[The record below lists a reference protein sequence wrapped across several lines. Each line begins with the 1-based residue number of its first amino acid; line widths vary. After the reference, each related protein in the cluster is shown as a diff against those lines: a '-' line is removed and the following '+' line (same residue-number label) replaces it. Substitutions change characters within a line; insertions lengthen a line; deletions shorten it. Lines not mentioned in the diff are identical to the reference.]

1 MGQRLEPLSPSPS
14 LERKRHPQLAPWLMP
29 SRFSEDFPDPEGEYQ
44 GGETPE
50 VDQRREL
57 HSRVQTRSS
66 DTCPQ
71 VCHIM
76 NQNMQGITEE
86 EKLDKTIKL
95 VITGG
100 IHGYCLQEMCIL
112 GTFSRTIQGQLLLH
126 HGMKTNICHRG
137 RASSGVAI
145 ILGPTLLRA
154 WDMAGKTPPIT
165 SDSNSNFPGW
175 MIGTNLCFYN
185 RSNKKAD
192 TYHKRVKGRIKIF
205 LASIYHPVKHD
216 DKNRFNEELA
226 IFYNAINRNAKH
238 LAGQDVNSSIGIWSK
253 MFRDVIGPNGINNRN
268 AKGKDLLF

>member
-1 MGQRLEPLSPSPS
+1 MESSATRTTLTPDNIPAAETYETTTCFTLRRLEPLSPSPS
-14 LERKRHPQLAPWLMP
+14 LEQKRHPQLAPWLMP

-112 GTFSRTIQGQLLLH
+112 GTFFQNDPRTTPASPRHEDEYLSQGSGKQRCRNNTGTYTTKGLGHGGENTSHHLRFQLQLPRLDDRHQPMLL
-126 HGMKTNICHRG
+126 
-137 RASSGVAI
+137 
-145 ILGPTLLRA
+145 
-154 WDMAGKTPPIT
+154 
-165 SDSNSNFPGW
+165 
-175 MIGTNLCFYN
+175 
-185 RSNKKAD
+185 
-192 TYHKRVKGRIKIF
+192 
-205 LASIYHPVKHD
+205 
-216 DKNRFNEELA
+216 
-226 IFYNAINRNAKH
+226 
-238 LAGQDVNSSIGIWSK
+238 
-253 MFRDVIGPNGINNRN
+253 
-268 AKGKDLLF
+268 